1 MDESTV
7 QSLADAV
14 VAAAD
19 EVPIR
24 ILHVDDE
31 PELLK
36 VTKQCLEMHSIKVR
50 TAQSVDAALRALE
63 EESFDA
69 IISDFQMPGKDG
81 LQFLDGLRQRGSRVP
96 FILFAE
102 KGSKD
107 VVVRALSLGVDL
119 FVDKSGN
126 PETVFLELAHGIRR
140 VVARER
146 TEKALKESEETWRGL
161 AEKSP
166 NMIFVNRG
174 DRIVYANEKCVEIA
188 GYTREKL
195 YSPSFDFFELIAPE
209 HRDLMKQNFEKHSE
223 GEEVEPSEYALVT
236 KDCRRVAVVI
246 SSKLVKYE
254 GQKAILGVVT
264 DIADRKR
271 FEDALRE
278 SEKRFRN
285 IADVAGDW
293 IWELDSEGRYTYS
306 NYAVK
311 NVLGYAPEEVL
322 GKYFYDFFPSEER
335 KKLKDSPLKVFAR
348 KERFTTFVRKD
359 GGLVYVETRGIPLL
373 SSEGKTLGYRGSD
386 RDISESRKAEKAL
399 QESEQKFKLLF
410 SQNPEAT
417 CYTSVDLR
425 ILDANPQFEKLF
437 GYTLAEVKG
446 RNIDDVVV
454 QDSKRDEARMLDQKA
469 TEGDTHVYCDTERK
483 RKDGSILPVSVSVS
497 QMVIGGRLA
506 GHVVMYKDISETRK
520 AQQGLMK
527 AMEKLRVVGSLMRHD
542 VRNKLAGLNGY
553 AYLLKKK
560 LGDNE
565 TALQDLKEMKTCSEQ
580 ILRILEFSRIYEQ
593 LGTEE
598 LNYVDV
604 EKCVNNAVMLATN
617 LKNVQVNNECR
628 ELSLLA
634 DSLLTQVFHNFIDNS
649 LKYGEKIS
657 KIRIRYETVG
667 ENELNLI
674 YEDNGV
680 GVLDSMRAN
689 LFKEGYGK
697 STGYGLYL
705 IKKICEDYGWTV
717 QETGKTGVGAQF
729 TMNIPRTG
737 KGCQKALYVIDEQSH
752 RP

>member
-174 DRIVYANEKCVEIA
+174 SRIVYANEKCVEIA
-188 GYTREKL
+188 GYTLEKL

-209 HRDLMKQNFEKHSE
+209 HRDLMKQNFRKHSE

-246 SSKLVKYE
+246 SSKLIKYE

-335 KKLKDSPLKVFAR
+335 K
-348 KERFTTFVRKD
+348 
-359 GGLVYVETRGIPLL
+359 
-373 SSEGKTLGYRGSD
+373 
-386 RDISESRKAEKAL
+386 
-399 QESEQKFKLLF
+399 
-410 SQNPEAT
+410 
-417 CYTSVDLR
+417 
-425 ILDANPQFEKLF
+425 
-437 GYTLAEVKG
+437 
-446 RNIDDVVV
+446 
-454 QDSKRDEARMLDQKA
+454 
-469 TEGDTHVYCDTERK
+469 
-483 RKDGSILPVSVSVS
+483 
-497 QMVIGGRLA
+497 
-506 GHVVMYKDISETRK
+506 
-520 AQQGLMK
+520 
-527 AMEKLRVVGSLMRHD
+527 
-542 VRNKLAGLNGY
+542 
-553 AYLLKKK
+553 
-560 LGDNE
+560 
-565 TALQDLKEMKTCSEQ
+565 
-580 ILRILEFSRIYEQ
+580 
-593 LGTEE
+593 
-598 LNYVDV
+598 
-604 EKCVNNAVMLATN
+604 
-617 LKNVQVNNECR
+617 
-628 ELSLLA
+628 
-634 DSLLTQVFHNFIDNS
+634 
-649 LKYGEKIS
+649 
-657 KIRIRYETVG
+657 
-667 ENELNLI
+667 
-674 YEDNGV
+674 
-680 GVLDSMRAN
+680 
-689 LFKEGYGK
+689 
-697 STGYGLYL
+697 
-705 IKKICEDYGWTV
+705 
-717 QETGKTGVGAQF
+717 
-729 TMNIPRTG
+729 
-737 KGCQKALYVIDEQSH
+737 
-752 RP
+752 

>member
-1 MDESTV
+1 MAESTV

-19 EVPIR
+19 EVLIR

-96 FILFAE
+96 FILFTE

-107 VVVRALSLGVDL
+107 VVVRALNLGADL

-126 PETVFLELAHGIRR
+126 PETVFLELAHGIHR

-174 DRIVYANEKCVEIA
+174 GRIVYANEKCVEIA

-209 HRDLMKQNFEKHSE
+209 HRDLMKQNFKKHSE

-236 KDCRRVAVVI
+236 KDGGRVAVVI

-322 GKYFYDFFPSEER
+322 GKYFYDFFPPEER
-335 KKLKDSPLKVFAR
+335 KKLKEGFLKVFAR
-348 KERFTTFVRKD
+348 KERFTTFVHKD
-359 GGLVYVETRGIPLL
+359 GHLVYVETRGIPLL
-373 SSEGKTLGYRGSD
+373 SPEGKVLGYRGSD
-386 RDISESRKAEKAL
+386 RDISESRKVERAL
-399 QESEQKFKLLF
+399 QESEEKFKLLF
-410 SQNPEAT
+410 AQNPEAT
-417 CYTSVDLR
+417 CYVGVDLR
-425 ILDANPQFEKLF
+425 ILDVNPRFEELF
-437 GYTLAEVKG
+437 GYSLVEVKG
-446 RNIDDVVV
+446 ECIDDVVV
-454 QDSKRDEARMLDQKA
+454 QEGKRDEARMLDRKA
-469 TEGDTHVYCDTERK
+469 AEGYVYFDTERR
-483 RKDGSILPVSVSVS
+483 RKDGSIVPVSVSAAPMAV
-497 QMVIGGRLA
+497 GDRLA
-506 GHVVMYKDISETRK
+506 GYVVMYKDISETRK
-520 AQQGLMK
+520 AQQGLMM
-527 AMEKLRVVGSLMRHD
+527 AMEKLRVVGSLVRHD

-553 AYLLKKK
+553 AYLLEKKID
-560 LGDNE
+560 DNE
-565 TALQDLKEMKTCSEQ
+565 RALQDLKEMESCSEQ
-580 ILRILEFSRIYEQ
+580 ILRILEFSRVYEQ
-593 LGTEE
+593 LGAEE
-598 LNYVDV
+598 LKYVNV
-604 EKCVNNAVMLATN
+604 EECVNDAVMLATN
-617 LKNVQVNNECR
+617 LKDVQVTNECR
-628 ELSLLA
+628 GLSLLA
-634 DSLLTQVFHNFIDNS
+634 DSLLTQVFHNLIDNS
-649 LKYGEKIS
+649 RKYGERIS
-657 KIRIRYETVG
+657 QIRIHYEIVDKD
-667 ENELNLI
+667 ELKLI

-689 LFKEGYGK
+689 LFKEGHGRG
-697 STGYGLYL
+697 TGYGLYL
-705 IKKICEDYGWTV
+705 IRKICEAYGWTI
-717 QETGKTGVGAQF
+717 QETGREGLGAQF
-729 TMNIPRTG
+729 TMAIPRTG
-737 KGCQKALYVIDEQSH
+737 KNTLKTRYTIEK
-752 RP
+752 